1 MNDVTALRIRYG
13 RIIVILFGLLCVGLG
28 RFVVPA
34 LGVQGAVHQQV
45 GVVLGQGLA
54 EFGGAPETRFALG
67 RLWLASV
74 PGRRVAADTIWAM
87 VEAYRRTVPAADWP
101 ACLLALGG
109 TVVTDRRTYL
119 FDLVASTGARPL
131 YVLRFTYPDEPERE
145 LQMAGAQAPTAEE
158 IAAATQPQAVTD
170 PADLNFA
177 WNGSGDRKL
186 LPARTYDD
194 GSATFLAW
202 PAGNPGPAILIK
214 DEAGTEGPVNFTVR
228 GDVIVVE
235 GVPREIVLRSGK
247 QAATLTNSGPA
258 RIAPT
263 ATPVSPQAAL
273 ARSDMPTSEG
283 NR

>member
-1 MNDVTALRIRYG
+1 MIRASLAL
-13 RIIVILFGLLCVGLG
+13 
-28 RFVVPA
+28 A
-34 LGVQGAVHQQV
+34 
-45 GVVLGQGLA
+45 
-54 EFGGAPETRFALG
+54 
-67 RLWLASV
+67 
-74 PGRRVAADTIWAM
+74 
-87 VEAYRRTVPAADWP
+87 
-101 ACLLALGG
+101 LLAASTATAAQDNRIVERFYDAGKVVRIDGKAKVQATIQFAEDERIENVAIGDSEAWQVTPNKRANLLFVKPLSPTAATNM

-119 FDLVASTGARPL
+119 FDLVASAGARPL

-202 PAGNPGPAILIK
+202 PAGNPVPAILIK